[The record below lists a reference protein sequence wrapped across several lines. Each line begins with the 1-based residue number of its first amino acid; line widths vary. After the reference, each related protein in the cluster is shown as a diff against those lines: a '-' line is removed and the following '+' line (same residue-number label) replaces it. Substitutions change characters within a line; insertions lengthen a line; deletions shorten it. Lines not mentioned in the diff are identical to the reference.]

1 MLEAD
6 NQVVLDEYLLAFI
19 REKDFEKEAKILPN
33 HKADYR
39 PLLRF
44 AKDNDL
50 HFVATNISRRFANMV
65 YRFGVD
71 TLAYL
76 PKTLKQFIAPLPVA
90 YDTSLL

>member
-1 MLEAD
+1 ML
-6 NQVVLDEYLLAFI
+6 VFI

-50 HFVATNISRRFANMV
+50 HFVATNISRRIADMV
-65 YRFGVD
+65 CLFGVD

-76 PKTLKQFIAPLPVA
+76 PEASKQFIAPLPDA
-90 YDTSLL
+90 YGT